1 MSDELFYEDVEIGDD
16 IGPVERSVNID
27 QVKTFTSIRGMGSGP
42 NRFTSV
48 EQAKSEGLDGPIV
61 PGAMNIAI
69 VSQLLTNWSPSV
81 YLKRLDCVFRGM
93 VPHDKP
99 FTLAGIVTDKDVIE
113 GSAQLECDVF
123 MQNAEG
129 VRMVIGNATIVLP
142 SKES

>member
-1 MSDELFYEDVEIGDD
+1 MSDNLYYEDVEIGDD
-16 IGPVERSVNID
+16 IGPVERSVNLE
-27 QVKTFTSIRGMGSGP
+27 QVKTFIGIRSMGDGP
-42 NRFTSV
+42 NRFTSA
-48 EQAKSEGLDGPIV
+48 EKAKAEGLDGPIV

-99 FTLAGIVTDKDVIE
+99 FTLSGIVTDKDVID
-113 GSAQLECDVF
+113 GSPQLECDVF
-123 MQNAEG
+123 MQNEEG